1 MKKERTMLQ
10 RLAVMALAGVVF
22 VNGGLRSSQADTKKV
37 TRTLKEKG
45 STVELAPG
53 ELLVID
59 LPTKLSTG
67 YNWYPVGDAAEK
79 VLKFKKQT
87 PEPTDRP
94 GGDKRAPL
102 VFEAT
107 KSGTAKLRL
116 VYVRPNSVEKDEH
129 GNLRVKEETFRELK
143 LAEDSKDF
151 YWLKI
156 DVQE

>member
-1 MKKERTMLQ
+1 MLQ
-10 RLAVMALAGVVF
+10 RLSMVAFVCGVIL
-22 VNGGLRSSQADTKKV
+22 GLGLRSSQADTKKV

-79 VLKFKKQT
+79 VLKFKKQM

-107 KSGTAKLRL
+107 ASGTAKLRL
-116 VYVRPNSVEKDEH
+116 VYVRPNNVEKDED
-129 GNLRVKEETFRELK
+129 GNLRVKEETFKELK

-156 DVQE
+156 DVKE